1 MIRPL
6 PLITAHRAC
15 MGHAPENTLAG
26 IDKAIALGADAVEV
40 DVRCTVDAVPVLLHD
55 ETVDRTTNGSNA
67 LSGMT
72 LAEARRLLA
81 GDARFPEERIPTLEE
96 AAAAAGE
103 RIFLVIEI
111 KQEGIEARVVEVV
124 RRLDA
129 VRRCAVHSFL
139 PDAVAA
145 VRRLE
150 PRLPCALLTAR
161 IEDPDDAIDAALA
174 LNAQGLG
181 VLHGLVDQRLV
192 AAARR
197 RSLRLSCWTVDDPA
211 EVRRL
216 ASLGVD
222 GITSDYPDRVRLALS
237 SP

>member
-1 MIRPL
+1 
-6 PLITAHRAC
+6 

-40 DVRCTVDAVPVLLHD
+40 DVRCTADVVPVLMHD
-55 ETVDRTTNGSNA
+55 ETVDRTTNGSGA
-67 LSGMT
+67 VSAMT
-72 LAEARRLLA
+72 LAEARRLSA

-96 AAAAAGE
+96 AVAAAGE

-111 KQEGIEARVVEVV
+111 KREGIEPRVVEVV
-124 RRLDA
+124 RRMDA
-129 VRRCAVHSFL
+129 VHRCTVHSFL
-139 PDAVAA
+139 LDAIAT

-161 IEDPDDAIDAALA
+161 IVDPNGTIDAALA

-181 VLHGLVDQRLV
+181 VLHGLVDERLV
-192 AAARR
+192 AAALR
-197 RSLRLSCWTVDDPA
+197 RSLRLYCWTVDDAA

-222 GITSDYPDRVRLALS
+222 GITSDYPDRARQALS